1 MSYFN
6 RGMESYGK
14 IASPEQPPSKT
25 LGNRDKISED
35 KGVASNEGGVKSRE
49 GNPVVKTKKVVPSP
63 NSKLKKSEE
72 NDKKVTSTSD
82 GKNDVMTAVK
92 SNQTGE
98 TAKKVPKREAKT
110 KVAEKRQSTSCLQ
123 NTTSHGETKN
133 VTTTSNVKCQPGD
146 KSKGTAKKGAKTAVE
161 TKKPSSSPSQKRS
174 SNASSGSNNQ
184 ERTKSI
190 PNLKG

>member
-1 MSYFN
+1 MSHFN
-6 RGMESYGK
+6 RGMESNGK
-14 IASPEQPPSKT
+14 TSSPGQTPYKT
-25 LGNRDKISED
+25 LGNKEKTSED
-35 KGVASNEGGVKSRE
+35 KGVASNPGGVKSRE

-63 NSKLKKSEE
+63 TSKLKKSEE

-82 GKNDVMTAVK
+82 GKNDVMTTVK
-92 SNQTGE
+92 SNQTVE
-98 TAKKVPKREAKT
+98 TAKKVPKRDAKVT
-110 KVAEKRQSTSCLQ
+110 VAEKRQSTLSLQ

-133 VTTTSNVKCQPGD
+133 VTTSNVKCQPGD

-174 SNASSGSNNQ
+174 GNASSGSNNQ
-184 ERTKSI
+184 GRTKSI